1 MMTEKKKDIKGRV
14 LWVDD
19 EIELL
24 RPHIILLEDRGYKV
38 TPVANAEDGI
48 ELIQREQF
56 DLVLLDEMLN
66 GMDGLSA
73 LAKMK
78 DINPLLPV
86 IMVTK
91 SEEEALMEDAIG
103 AKIDDYLTKP
113 VNPSQILLICKKI
126 LESKKIENER
136 LSRDY
141 ASEFNQIS
149 TALMGPLSWKEW
161 INIHVILS
169 QWEVELDQHPDV
181 GLRQTVFDQRH
192 QCNVEFGKF
201 IDNNYVTWL
210 HGDAGPLL
218 SVDLVGKHLL
228 PLLEAGH
235 NILFLIVDNLRL
247 DQWFTIA
254 PMLYPYFNVTDNY
267 YYSILPTATP
277 YSRNAIF
284 SGLFPSEIANTY
296 TELWQEGED
305 DELSHNRYERQLL
318 DQQLGRLGVKL
329 RSETKY
335 IKILDI
341 NEAKSVAKNARSYA
355 SLPLVS
361 IVLNFVDILA
371 HSRSDSEVLKEIA
384 PDESAYRSLTKSWF
398 EHSQIFRAL
407 KQFAEMGTTVLLSS
421 DHGSVRV
428 LRGAKVIGDRET
440 STNLRY
446 KYGKSLKCDGKHA
459 LIIRNPREYRLPVRG
474 LNSDYLIAKEDYYFV
489 YPTNYHYYL
498 NYYRDSLQHGGAS
511 MEEMI
516 LPIARLDPR

>member
-1 MMTEKKKDIKGRV
+1 MEIKGNI

-24 RPHIILLEDRGYKV
+24 RPHIILLENKGYKV

-48 ELIQREQF
+48 ELIQSNHY

-66 GMDGLSA
+66 GMDGLTA

-78 DINPLLPV
+78 DINSSLPI

-91 SEEEALMEDAIG
+91 NEEESLMEDAIG

-113 VNPSQILLICKKI
+113 VNPSQILLMCKKI
-126 LESKKIENER
+126 LESKKIESER
-136 LSRDY
+136 LSRNY

-149 TALMGPLSWKEW
+149 TALMGPLDWREW
-161 INIHVILS
+161 IDIHVKLS
-169 QWEVELDQHPDV
+169 EWEVELDQHPDV

-192 QCNVEFGKF
+192 QCNIEFGKY
-201 IDNNYVTWL
+201 IDNNYASWL
-210 HGDAGPLL
+210 RSEERPTL
-218 SVDLVGKHLL
+218 SVDIVHRYLE
-228 PLLEAGH
+228 PLLKAKK
-235 NILFLIVDNLRL
+235 NTIFLIIDNLRL
-247 DQWFTIA
+247 DQWFTIE
-254 PMLYPYFNVTDNY
+254 PMLYPYFNISTDY

-284 SGLFPSEIANTY
+284 SGLFPSEIADIY
-296 TELWQEGED
+296 SELWQEGED

-318 DQQLGRLGVKL
+318 DQQLQRLGVRL
-329 RSETKY
+329 SSDAKY
-335 IKILDI
+335 IKVLDI
-341 NEAKSVAKNARSYA
+341 NEARGVAKNARSYA

-371 HSRSDSEVLKEIA
+371 HSRSDSEVLKEIS
-384 PDESAYRSLTKSWF
+384 PDESAYRSVTKSWF
-398 EHSQIFRAL
+398 EHSHIFQAM
-407 KQFAEMGTTVLLSS
+407 KHFAEMGSTILLSS

-446 KYGKSLKCDGKHA
+446 KYGKSLKCDNKHA
-459 LIIRNPREYRLPVRG
+459 IIVRNPKEFKLPARG

-489 YPTNYHYYL
+489 YPTNYHHYL

-511 MEEMI
+511 LDEMV
-516 LPIARLDPR
+516 LPLVKLEPR